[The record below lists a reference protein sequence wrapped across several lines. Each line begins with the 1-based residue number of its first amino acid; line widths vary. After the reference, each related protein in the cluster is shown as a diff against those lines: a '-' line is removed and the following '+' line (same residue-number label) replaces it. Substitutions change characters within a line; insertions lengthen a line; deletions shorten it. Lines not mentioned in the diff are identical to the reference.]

1 MARWFVLLGALLGGL
16 SVAAGAFGAH
26 ALAAQLSEKALSSF
40 ETGARYQMYH
50 ALGLV
55 AVGLTIVATGGSG
68 VLNAAG
74 ILFAIGVVFFSG
86 SLYGLSLSGVKILG
100 AVAPIGGVAFMAG
113 WVCLAIGGWT
123 LLK

>member
-1 MARWFVLLGALLGGL
+1 MARWFVLIGALLGGL

-55 AVGLTIVATGGSG
+55 GVGLLIHSTGDSS
-68 VLNAAG
+68 LLSAAG
-74 ILFAIGVVFFSG
+74 LLFGLGIIFFSG
-86 SLYGLSLSGVKILG
+86 SLYALSLSGVKILG
-100 AVAPIGGVAFMAG
+100 AVAPIGGLAFMAG
-113 WVCLAIGGWT
+113 WGCLAIGGWN

>member
-1 MARWFVLLGALLGGL
+1 MARWFVLIGALLGGL

-26 ALAAQLSEKALSSF
+26 ALAAQLTEKALSTF

-55 AVGLTIVATGGSG
+55 AVGLTIYATGGNG
-68 VLNAAG
+68 LLTAAG
-74 ILFAIGVVFFSG
+74 YLFIIGTIVFSG
-86 SLYGLSLSGVKILG
+86 SLYSLSVSGVKILG
-100 AVAPIGGVAFMAG
+100 AIAPIGGTAFLAG
-113 WVCLAIGGWT
+113 WVCLAIAGWN

>member
-1 MARWFVLLGALLGGL
+1 MARWFVLMGALLGGL

-55 AVGLTIVATGGSG
+55 AVGIAIQTIGDSS
-68 VLNAAG
+68 LLSAAG
-74 ILFAIGVVFFSG
+74 ILFGIGIVFFSG
-86 SLYGLSLSGVKILG
+86 SLYALSLSGVKILG
-100 AVAPIGGVAFMAG
+100 AVAPIGGLAFIAG
-113 WVCLAIGGWT
+113 WGCLAIAGWS
-123 LLK
+123 LVQ